1 MSRATQAKQIL
12 QNKLFQESI
21 QELKKIY
28 SNALFEQTGA
38 KDGEAR
44 EKLWLAYQVLG
55 KVQQHFKEIRFKFKD
70 RGYNSYRLHLFLQLA

>member
-1 MSRATQAKQIL
+1 MNHKDKAKRAEELSRATQAKQIL

-44 EKLWLAYQVLG
+44 EKIMVSLPSSRKSRAA
-55 KVQQHFKEIRFKFKD
+55 F
-70 RGYNSYRLHLFLQLA
+70 